1 MFPEDAAAFK
11 MLNWWVYCRYC
22 ELRETGLLKSL
33 GFSQMYFHD
42 KYRISFP
49 RNVCFEYFSQFSPR
63 DFADVR
69 VEVKKVDTTAL
80 TLVHTF
86 YKRREK
92 LKAQILVYKVEAVI
106 VAYGEKTHKKTPLP
120 TELAKALLEGSHTR

>member
-1 MFPEDAAAFK
+1 MFPEDADAFK
-11 MLNWWVYCRYC
+11 RLNLWVYCRYC

-33 GFSQMYFHD
+33 GFSQMYFYD

-49 RNVCFEYFSQFSPR
+49 RSVCFEYFSQFLQR
-63 DFADVR
+63 VFADVR
-69 VEVKKVDTTAL
+69 AEVKKAGTTAL
-80 TLVHTF
+80 TLAHTF

-92 LKAQILVYKVEAVI
+92 LKARILVYKVESVI
-106 VAYGEKTHKKTPLP
+106 IAYSKKTHKKTPLP